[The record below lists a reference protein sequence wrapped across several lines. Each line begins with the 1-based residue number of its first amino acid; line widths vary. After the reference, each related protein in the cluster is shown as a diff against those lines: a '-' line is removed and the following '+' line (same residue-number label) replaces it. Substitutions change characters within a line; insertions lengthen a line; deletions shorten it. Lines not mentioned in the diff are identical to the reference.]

1 MKEFRIIKQI
11 GDSKPY
17 SFKTFSTFE
26 ECYIE
31 LLRLISLQEEN
42 VKKEYYV
49 LNDFYNNQ
57 HPPFL
62 KNIVKFKIEER
73 EVNEWKTYTKKEL
86 KGNKIIDL
94 RERFINGK

>member
-17 SFKTFSTFE
+17 SFKTFNTFE

-31 LLRLISLQEEN
+31 LLRLISIQEESI
-42 VKKEYYV
+42 KKEYYV
-49 LNDFYNNQ
+49 VNDFYNNKHQ
-57 HPPFL
+57 PFL
-62 KNIVKFKIEER
+62 KNIVKFKIEVR
-73 EVNEWKTYTKKEL
+73 EVEKWETYSKKEL

-94 RERFINGK
+94 REKFLYGK